1 LFLRTHQAL
10 AILSAFSI
18 WRHLWPGTLFERLMI
33 YIASASFLSLLAVQ
47 SLHILYQNKAM
58 GAGLCQAYVAS
69 SGGAVKIRL
78 HLSRDV
84 EVKAGQYVGLW
95 IPAAGFCSILQS
107 HPYTVVSWSAGKQN
121 RLDFLIEPRKG
132 STRKLFEL
140 SKTNKELRSEDDT
153 NEYINTHGL
162 KPHVAM
168 ISGPHGLS
176 VPVGDYETVVMIASG
191 FGIAS
196 QLPYLRQLIEGY
208 RSCKTRNRRI
218 RMVWVTETEGM
229 TPTSVFTF

>member
-18 WRHLWPGTLFERLMI
+18 WRHTWPGTLFERLMI
-33 YIASASFLSLLAVQ
+33 YIASFSFLSLLAVQ
-47 SLHILYQNKAM
+47 SLCILYQNKAM
-58 GAGLCQAYVAS
+58 NAGLCRAYVAS

-78 HLSRDV
+78 DLSRPI

-95 IPAAGFCSILQS
+95 MPAAGFCSFLQS
-107 HPYTVVSWSAGKQN
+107 HPYTVVSWSAGKQKH
-121 RLDFLIEPRKG
+121 LDFLVEPRKG
-132 STRKLFEL
+132 ITRKLFEL
-140 SKTNKELRSEDDT
+140 SNTNRELRSEAAAT
-153 NEYINTHGL
+153 EYVVTGGL
-162 KPHVAM
+162 KPHLAF

-218 RMVWVTETEGM
+218 RMVWLPETEGM
-229 TPTSVFTF
+229 SRQIVFTF